1 MPASRIDLAFAAE
14 SPEGIPS
21 DYWIPTGRFGVMKT
35 SPSRKYRASEKR
47 KVTKQQNRAAIEA
60 AAWDV
65 FCTIGMDAANI
76 RDIVNRSGVSPGTF
90 YNYFRTKEAIF
101 EVLSQELLE
110 RIRSETRAARAK
122 ATSAE
127 ELLFLSYQCYLNLLQ
142 SIDGAMDFIDRNQ
155 HHIRSQLYP
164 SSAISGLAADLEK
177 DLRRFV
183 PPPSMSQQD
192 RVLVS
197 SIIIAA
203 GAEAVLRAGR
213 KPRISMKYLLEFLT
227 KFMIRGLSEW
237 QSGETKAA
245 GPSL

>member
-1 MPASRIDLAFAAE
+1 M
-14 SPEGIPS
+14 
-21 DYWIPTGRFGVMKT
+21 MKT

-47 KVTKQQNRAAIEA
+47 KVTKQQNRTAIEA
-60 AAWDV
+60 AAWKV
-65 FCTIGMDAANI
+65 FCTIGLDAANI

-110 RIRSETRAARAK
+110 RIRRENRAARGQA
-122 ATSAE
+122 ANAE
-127 ELLFLSYQCYLNLLQ
+127 DLLFLSYQSYLNLVQ

-164 SSAISGLAADLEK
+164 SSAISGLAADLEQ

-183 PPPSMSQQD
+183 PQAVMSQQD
-192 RVLVS
+192 RALVS

-227 KFMIRGLSEW
+227 KLMMRGLSGW
-237 QSGETKAA
+237 QSGESKAMPPA
-245 GPSL
+245 LSRKLYSEKKRP

>member
-1 MPASRIDLAFAAE
+1 
-14 SPEGIPS
+14 
-21 DYWIPTGRFGVMKT
+21 MKT
-35 SPSRKYRASEKR
+35 SPPRKYRASEKR

-101 EVLSQELLE
+101 RVLSQDLLE
-110 RIRSETRAARAK
+110 RIRSEGREARAK

-127 ELLFLSYQCYLNLLQ
+127 ELVSLGYESYLNLLQ
-142 SIDGAMDFIDRNQ
+142 SIDGALDFIDRNQ

-164 SSAISGLAADLEK
+164 SSAMSGLTADLEQ

-183 PPPSMSQQD
+183 PPAAMSQQD
-192 RVLVS
+192 RALVS

-203 GAEAVLRAGR
+203 GAEAVFHVGR
-213 KPRISMKYLLEFLT
+213 KPRISMKYLREFLT
-227 KFMIRGLSEW
+227 KFMMKGLGEW
-237 QSGETKAA
+237 QPGEANAA
-245 GPSL
+245 RRHSAGKDNSKKGN